1 MDELKTGASLK
12 TAIQGLQEAEDN
24 CGFKTVDKEFRVID
38 SDTITVVIHTPLA
51 EQIKRGYG
59 SWQDI
64 QKGSVSIHSN
74 KKEEWQIS
82 RIAED
87 VYQWTLPY
95 DSFLG
100 YMAGV
105 LKLEELKHG
114 LLTF

>member
-1 MDELKTGASLK
+1 M
-12 TAIQGLQEAEDN
+12 IEA
-24 CGFKTVDKEFRVID
+24 
-38 SDTITVVIHTPLA
+38 DTITVVIHAPLA

-64 QKGSVSIHSN
+64 QKYSVSIHKN
-74 KKEEWQIS
+74 KKNKWQIR

-95 DSFLG
+95 DPFLG

-105 LKLEELKHG
+105 LKQEELKYG
-114 LLTF
+114 FLAL